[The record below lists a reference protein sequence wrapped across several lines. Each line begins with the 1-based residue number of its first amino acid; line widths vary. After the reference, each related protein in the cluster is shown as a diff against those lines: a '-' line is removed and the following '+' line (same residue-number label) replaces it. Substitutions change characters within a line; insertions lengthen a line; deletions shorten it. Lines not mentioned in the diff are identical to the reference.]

1 MAKKDGIT
9 INEGDLNSLKKKIQQ
24 LGQLAAQELSNEL
37 AYTAAFAVQGMKVD
51 VKKDTGNLMQSIFFE
66 RVGTNRVSIF
76 AKAPYAPYV
85 EFGTGR
91 KVDLSNLKALGFND
105 SYAAQFKGKGVK
117 DVVLPARP
125 FFFTNVKKELNKLEI
140 RLDNKIKQLTK

>member
-51 VKKDTGNLMQSIFFE
+51 VKKDGIEKALKTLKSKVIKTKQNQMVFGKKEFVKKSVE
-66 RVGTNRVSIF
+66 RRQQ
-76 AKAPYAPYV
+76 K
-85 EFGTGR
+85 
-91 KVDLSNLKALGFND
+91 LKA
-105 SYAAQFKGKGVK
+105 SYVQKMKS
-117 DVVLPARP
+117 
-125 FFFTNVKKELNKLEI
+125 KL
-140 RLDNKIKQLTK
+140 D